1 MFIDLMAMV
10 GLASNRK
17 RATASW
23 EKRKAQYEAKTGKPF
38 FEELEGWPLFRV
50 RITSFGVEDPYGEE
64 DPRLLGTQIGPE
76 ELKEKGAAYENT
88 QHLLGI
94 EPEETPE
101 GKKVQ

>member
-1 MFIDLMAMV
+1 M
-10 GLASNRK
+10 ASNRK

-64 DPRLLGTQIGPE
+64 DPRPPAAGGPQPAWADGARRSHL
-76 ELKEKGAAYENT
+76 EL
-88 QHLLGI
+88 
-94 EPEETPE
+94 
-101 GKKVQ
+101 VF